1 MLALPHKRGS
11 PPRAQSDYDI
21 KIIVTEIAGKCQTLV
36 LGCKHHQPLGKKMYS
51 FQDVDFATEILL
63 DEVFAFDDFEQE
75 FELDDEMPE
84 DEMYEDAGM
93 EGYLFG
99 WDS

>member
-1 MLALPHKRGS
+1 VLAPPHKRGS
-11 PPRAQSDYDI
+11 PPRALINYDI
-21 KIIVTEIAGKCQTLV
+21 KIKVTEITGKCQTLM

-51 FQDVDFATEILL
+51 FEDVDFATEILL
-63 DEVFAFDDFEQE
+63 DEVFAFDEFEQE

-84 DEMYEDAGM
+84 DAGM

>member
-1 MLALPHKRGS
+1 
-11 PPRAQSDYDI
+11 
-21 KIIVTEIAGKCQTLV
+21 
-36 LGCKHHQPLGKKMYS
+36 MYS

-99 WDS
+99 WDSQSHHPTGSPPSFGKRLLRNTQNVTEIVRPVC

>member
-1 MLALPHKRGS
+1 M
-11 PPRAQSDYDI
+11 SDHYAMM
-21 KIIVTEIAGKCQTLV
+21 KSSSTVRE
-36 LGCKHHQPLGKKMYS
+36 KMYL

-75 FELDDEMPE
+75 FELDDEMPD

>member
-1 MLALPHKRGS
+1 
-11 PPRAQSDYDI
+11 
-21 KIIVTEIAGKCQTLV
+21 
-36 LGCKHHQPLGKKMYS
+36 MYS

-63 DEVFAFDDFEQE
+63 DEVFAFDEFEQE
-75 FELDDEMPE
+75 FELD

>member
-1 MLALPHKRGS
+1 MKSSSTVR
-11 PPRAQSDYDI
+11 
-21 KIIVTEIAGKCQTLV
+21 
-36 LGCKHHQPLGKKMYS
+36 KKMYL
-51 FQDVDFATEILL
+51 FQEIDFATELLL
-63 DEVFAFDDFEQE
+63 DEVFAFDEGLEQE
-75 FELDDEMPE
+75 FELDDELPE

>member
-1 MLALPHKRGS
+1 M
-11 PPRAQSDYDI
+11 SDPYGMM
-21 KIIVTEIAGKCQTLV
+21 KSSSTVR
-36 LGCKHHQPLGKKMYS
+36 KKMYS
-51 FQDVDFATEILL
+51 FQDVDFANEILL
-63 DEVFAFDDFEQE
+63 DEVFAFGEFEQE

>member
-1 MLALPHKRGS
+1 
-11 PPRAQSDYDI
+11 
-21 KIIVTEIAGKCQTLV
+21 
-36 LGCKHHQPLGKKMYS
+36 MYS

-63 DEVFAFDDFEQE
+63 DEVFAFDEGLEQE
-75 FELDDEMPE
+75 FELDDEMPD

>member
-1 MLALPHKRGS
+1 MSDPYAMLKASSTVR
-11 PPRAQSDYDI
+11 
-21 KIIVTEIAGKCQTLV
+21 
-36 LGCKHHQPLGKKMYS
+36 KKMYS

-63 DEVFAFDDFEQE
+63 DEVFAFDEFEQE

-84 DEMYEDAGM
+84 DAGM

>member
-1 MLALPHKRGS
+1 MSDPYAMLKASSTVR
-11 PPRAQSDYDI
+11 
-21 KIIVTEIAGKCQTLV
+21 
-36 LGCKHHQPLGKKMYS
+36 KKMYS

-63 DEVFAFDDFEQE
+63 DEVFAFDEFEQE